1 MSEPVKQHVTISFV
15 EDEQWANEEE
25 WAFWTDAAGEFI
37 PSWSATCGD
46 INVSVEPLVLL
57 VELCYL
63 RRFAKLRA
71 RREAQWRRLHP
82 FVTEYPTIHGLAV
95 IRRMVGRGYL
105 AQRVLEMHRE
115 RRRWQG
121 RR

>member
-1 MSEPVKQHVTISFV
+1 MAELLGRSWLREEIDSRDQAESRVTELHQF
-15 EDEQWANEEE
+15 
-25 WAFWTDAAGEFI
+25 AA
-37 PSWSATCGD
+37 
-46 INVSVEPLVLL
+46 
-57 VELCYL
+57 
-63 RRFAKLRA
+63 RRV

>member
-1 MSEPVKQHVTISFV
+1 MS
-15 EDEQWANEEE
+15 
-25 WAFWTDAAGEFI
+25 
-37 PSWSATCGD
+37 D
-46 INVSVEPLVLL
+46 INLRHLYAN
-57 VELCYL
+57 LCDL

-82 FVTEYPTIHGLAV
+82 FKAEHPTILGLAA
-95 IRRMVGRGYL
+95 IRRIIGRGYL